1 MVSRDTDAFARLN
14 FFFFFF
20 NSFGMCFGEVHRW
33 YCWFSGASLRVAVE
47 ILCGLDRSLN
57 SGELDMN

>member
-1 MVSRDTDAFARLN
+1 MFMVSRDTDAFAMLN
-14 FFFFFF
+14 LFF
-20 NSFGMCFGEVHRW
+20 NLFGMCCGEVHRW
-33 YCWFSGASLRVAVE
+33 CCWFSGASLRVAVE